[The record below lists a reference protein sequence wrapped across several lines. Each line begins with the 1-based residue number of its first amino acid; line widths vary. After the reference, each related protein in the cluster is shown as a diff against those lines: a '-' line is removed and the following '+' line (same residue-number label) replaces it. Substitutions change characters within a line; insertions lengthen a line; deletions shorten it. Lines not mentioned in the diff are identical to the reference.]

1 MEAIDIVFA
10 PKTIA
15 TQLALSMAL
24 QTGAVRFVAL
34 FLLYDSGLVKP
45 ITYCSLF
52 LPCVGDYT
60 RSMEF
65 DACHSVDFLV
75 PV

>member
-52 LPCVGDYT
+52 LALC
-60 RSMEF
+60 R
-65 DACHSVDFLV
+65 
-75 PV
+75 